1 MYQIGGENSKLHEK
15 VIGEL
20 KRLVAKT
27 KDDLKPK
34 LVILY
39 GSVVRGDWHK
49 GSDIDI
55 LLVSDNVSPNFKDRG
70 DQFLTVIEGFPVE
83 PHMYTTREFEEMLN
97 HGRMTALDALTEGTI
112 LYAQKKYL
120 DRIKRELEQTMKKLK
135 PERISI
141 GWRIRGT

>member
-55 LLVSDNVSPNFKDRG
+55 LLVSDNVPPNFKDRG

-83 PHMYTTREFEEMLN
+83 PHMYTTREFKEMLN

-112 LYAQKKYL
+112 LYAEKKYL
-120 DRIKRELEQTMKKLK
+120 KMLKRELEQTMKKLK
-135 PERISI
+135 PEKISI

>member
-1 MYQIGGENSKLHEK
+1 
-15 VIGEL
+15 V
-20 KRLVAKT
+20 
-27 KDDLKPK
+27 
-34 LVILY
+34 
-39 GSVVRGDWHK
+39 HK

-55 LLVSDNVSPNFKDRG
+55 LVVSDNVPPNFKDRG

-83 PHMYTTREFEEMLN
+83 PHIYTTREFKEMLN

-120 DRIKRELEQTMKKLK
+120 KRVKRELEQTMKKLK
-135 PERISI
+135 PEKISI

>member
-1 MYQIGGENSKLHEK
+1 MHQISGENSKLHEK
-15 VIGEL
+15 AIREL
-20 KRLVAKT
+20 KKLVTKT
-27 KDDLKPK
+27 KGDLKPK

-39 GSVVRGDWHK
+39 GSTARGDWHK

-55 LLVSDNVSPNFKDRG
+55 LVVSDNMPPNFKDRG

-120 DRIKRELEQTMKKLK
+120 KRVKKELEQTMKKLK

-141 GWRIRGT
+141 GWRIRGL